1 MSWTLRHQGSPQ
13 QVPNLTLAQ
22 IVEGLQDGSC
32 DITDEVIG
40 PGETQWHPIE
50 DHPKLAELVEEMK
63 SPPSVHEADSGLDLN
78 ALIDVCLVLL
88 IFFIL
93 TTSYEILE
101 KVLQMP
107 KSRTDDP
114 SGVKVVA
121 QEQVDNFMIKVRTRQ
136 EAGKTQIWVENDAV
150 AEGELQGVL
159 SKLARQSQKT
169 EMLLDAAGVDYG
181 TVIKIIDAAGGAKI
195 EHVHFLV
202 RPGGSG

>member
-32 DITDEVIG
+32 DVTDEVLG
-40 PGETQWHPIE
+40 PGDASWSAIE
-50 DHPKLAELVEEMK
+50 DHPQLAEVVEEM
-63 SPPSVHEADSGLDLN
+63 EATPTVVEEDSGLDLN

-107 KSRTDDP
+107 KSRSDDP
-114 SGVKVVA
+114 GGVKVVA

-136 EAGKTQIWVENDAV
+136 EAGNTQIWVEEQAV
-150 AEGELQGVL
+150 PETELQNVL
-159 SKLARQSQKT
+159 SRLARQSQKT
-169 EMLLDAAGVDYG
+169 ELLLDAAGVDYG

-202 RPGGSG
+202 RPPPSG

>member
-22 IVEGLQDGSC
+22 IVEGLHDGSC
-32 DITDEVIG
+32 DVTDEVLG
-40 PGETQWHPIE
+40 PGDAQWVAIE
-50 DHPKLAELVEEMK
+50 DHPKLAEVVEEM
-63 SPPSVHEADSGLDLN
+63 EAPVRVREEDSGLDLN

-114 SGVKVVA
+114 GGVKVVA

-136 EAGKTQIWVENDAV
+136 EAGKTQIWVEEQAV
-150 AEGELQGVL
+150 TESELQSVL
-159 SKLARQSQKT
+159 SRLARQSQKT

-195 EHVHFLV
+195 EHVHFLT
-202 RPGGSG
+202 RPPSSG

>member
-32 DITDEVIG
+32 DVTDEVKG
-40 PGETQWHPIE
+40 PGDTHWVAIE
-50 DHPKLAELVEEMK
+50 DHPKLAEVADDLQARTT
-63 SPPSVHEADSGLDLN
+63 VHEEDSGLDLN

-114 SGVKVVA
+114 GGVKVVA

-136 EAGKTQIWVENDAV
+136 EGGKTTIWVEDKEV
-150 AEGELQGVL
+150 GDGELQSTL
-159 SKLARQSQKT
+159 ERLARQSQKT

-195 EHVHFLV
+195 EHVRFLV
-202 RPGGSG
+202 KPGA

>member
-40 PGETQWHPIE
+40 PGETQWLPIE
-50 DHPKLAELVEEMK
+50 DHPKLAEIVEEL
-63 SPPSVHEADSGLDLN
+63 EAPVTVREEDSGLDLN

-114 SGVKVVA
+114 GGVKVVA
-121 QEQVDNFMIKVRTRQ
+121 QELVDNFMIKVRTRQ
-136 EAGKTQIWVENDAV
+136 EAGQTQIWVEENAV
-150 AEGELQGVL
+150 AESELQSVL
-159 SKLARQSQKT
+159 SRLARQSQKT

-202 RPGGSG
+202 RPAGSG